1 MTQNMIICNFNH
13 PLLNSMGNEMYDRPN
28 DFVEQLVNK
37 LNELLS
43 LDSSYAQH
51 DFKTF
56 QEKYDMLYSNI
67 IKELNNVNSTSIKVL
82 QKHIL
87 LLNILESHEGTKN
100 LFEVETIGKI
110 RRKVS
115 DNQELELTLQEAIYL
130 KKVILESKAKTI
142 YKQQLLEQLKGI
154 KIE

>member
-1 MTQNMIICNFNH
+1 MTQNMIICNFNY

-43 LDSSYAQH
+43 LDSNYTQH
-51 DFKTF
+51 NFKTF
-56 QEKYDMLYSNI
+56 QEKYDILYSNI
-67 IKELNNVNSTSIKVL
+67 IKELNNVNSTSVKVL

-115 DNQELELTLQEAIYL
+115 NNQDLELTLQEAIFL

-142 YKQQLLEQLKGI
+142 YKQQLLEQLKDI
-154 KIE
+154 SI

>member
-43 LDSSYAQH
+43 LDSNFTQY

-67 IKELNNVNSTSIKVL
+67 IKELNNINSTSIKVL

>member
-1 MTQNMIICNFNH
+1 MTQNMIICNFNN
-13 PLLNSMGNEMYDRPN
+13 PLYDSMGKEIYDKPN
-28 DFVEQLVNK
+28 DFVNQLVNK

-43 LDSSYAQH
+43 LDSSYTQH
-51 DFKTF
+51 NFKTF
-56 QEKYDMLYSNI
+56 QEKYDLLYANI

-115 DNQELELTLQEAIYL
+115 NNQDLELTLQEAIFL

-142 YKQQLLEQLKGI
+142 YKQQLLEQLKDI
-154 KIE
+154 SI

>member
-43 LDSSYAQH
+43 LDSNFTQY